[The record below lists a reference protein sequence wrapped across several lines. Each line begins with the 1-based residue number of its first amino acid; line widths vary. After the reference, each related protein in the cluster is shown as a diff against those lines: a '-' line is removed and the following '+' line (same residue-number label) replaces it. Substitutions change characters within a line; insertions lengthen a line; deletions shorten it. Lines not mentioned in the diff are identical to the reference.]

1 MSRGDKNTHEN
12 RTGKIMIK
20 LYLYVNI
27 HVHVVVK
34 LKYVNLCTG
43 MNGRVC
49 CIQYN
54 EQGGGGI
61 EVGGCWGYYT
71 NEFVTIKSVE

>member
-1 MSRGDKNTHEN
+1 
-12 RTGKIMIK
+12 MIK

-27 HVHVVVK
+27 HVQVVK

-49 CIQYN
+49 CSTMN
-54 EQGGGGI
+54 KG
-61 EVGGCWGYYT
+61 EVGWRWEGVGVIIPM
-71 NEFVTIKSVE
+71 NL